1 MTAAQ
6 QQLEQN
12 TDQLAGAGPRD
23 VEQNSSQ
30 ISQEEE
36 IKVEDDSDVNDEE
49 LGSELSGM
57 SVEIPEEVEDITR
70 SANYLSN
77 YDRDYKS
84 GVLQKIKQKERS
96 GHNVAQIR
104 RYVFPSNDLN
114 NEENKEES
122 KERN

>member
-1 MTAAQ
+1 MTTAQ

-12 TDQLAGAGPRD
+12 TDQLDGADPRD

-96 GHNVAQIR
+96 GHNVAQKR

-114 NEENKEES
+114 KEENKEES

>member
-1 MTAAQ
+1 M
-6 QQLEQN
+6 
-12 TDQLAGAGPRD
+12 
-23 VEQNSSQ
+23 
-30 ISQEEE
+30 
-36 IKVEDDSDVNDEE
+36 KVDDDSQSDED

-84 GVLQKIKQKERS
+84 GVLQKIKQKERN
-96 GHNVAQIR
+96 GHNVAQKR
-104 RYVFPSNDLN
+104 KYVFPSNDQN
-114 NEENKEES
+114 NEESKEES

>member
-1 MTAAQ
+1 MTNAQ

-12 TDQLAGAGPRD
+12 TDQLEGADPRD
-23 VEQNSSQ
+23 VEQQNSSQ
-30 ISQEEE
+30 FSQEEE
-36 IKVEDDSDVNDEE
+36 MKVDDDSQSDED

-84 GVLQKIKQKERS
+84 GVLQKIKQKERN
-96 GHNVAQIR
+96 GHNVAQKR
-104 RYVFPSNDLN
+104 KYVFPSNDQN
-114 NEENKEES
+114 NEESKEES

>member
-1 MTAAQ
+1 MTTAQ

-12 TDQLAGAGPRD
+12 TDQLDGADPRD
-23 VEQNSSQ
+23 HVEQNSSQ

-36 IKVEDDSDVNDEE
+36 IKVDDDSQSDED

-84 GVLQKIKQKERS
+84 GVLQKIKQKERN
-96 GHNVAQIR
+96 GHNIAQKR
-104 RYVFPSNDLN
+104 KYVFPSNDQN
-114 NEENKEES
+114 NEES